1 MKKYRG
7 IVSALVSLAM
17 ASLNC
22 AQTDKKIEAEP
33 FSAAAPQLLWQYDTG
48 G

>member
-7 IVSALVSLAM
+7 VISALVLLAVV
-17 ASLNC
+17 SLNC
-22 AQTDKKIEAEP
+22 AQTAMKKEAEP
-33 FSAAAPQLLWQYDTG
+33 FSAATPQPLWRYGTG